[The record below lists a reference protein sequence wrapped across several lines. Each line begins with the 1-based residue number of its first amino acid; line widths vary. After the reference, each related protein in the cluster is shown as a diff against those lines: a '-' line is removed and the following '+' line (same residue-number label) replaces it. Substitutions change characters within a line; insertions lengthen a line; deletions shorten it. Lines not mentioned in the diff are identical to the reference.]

1 MSRIGIKP
9 ISVPAGVEVTVADGN
24 VVTVKGPKGSLTK
37 EFHKDMIIK
46 CADGVI
52 TVERPSEDKLH
63 KSLHG
68 LTRTLVHNMVE
79 GVTEGFAKKLEIVGV
94 GYRAQKQGKNLVM
107 NLGFSHQVI
116 VPETD
121 TIKIDV
127 PDANHIV
134 ISGCDKQEVGQFACE
149 IREKR
154 PPEPYKGKGI
164 RYEGEYVIRRKVRLV
179 RAARSNKR
187 RELLWLKSLT
197 RLRQEQKDIRESATR
212 STEQLI
218 VLASTYSA
226 PLSIFMHRLSTT

>member
-79 GVTEGFAKKLEIVGV
+79 GVTEGLAKKLEIVGV
-94 GYRAQKQGKNLVM
+94 GYRAQKQGKKLVLS
-107 NLGFSHQVI
+107 LGYSHPVEMEDPEGIETVLDGTNIII
-116 VPETD
+116 V
-121 TIKIDV
+121 KG
-127 PDANHIV
+127 
-134 ISGCDKQEVGQFACE
+134 ISKEAVGQYAAE
-149 IREKR
+149 IRAKR
-154 PPEPYKGKGI
+154 APEPYKGKGI
-164 RYEGEYVIRRKVRLV
+164 KL
-179 RAARSNKR
+179 
-187 RELLWLKSLT
+187 SL
-197 RLRQEQKDIRESATR
+197 IH
-212 STEQLI
+212 I
-218 VLASTYSA
+218 
-226 PLSIFMHRLSTT
+226 

>member
-79 GVTEGFAKKLEIVGV
+79 GV

-164 RYEGEYVIRRKVRLV
+164 RYEGEYVIRKEGK
-179 RAARSNKR
+179 AGKGSK
-187 RELLWLKSLT
+187 K
-197 RLRQEQKDIRESATR
+197 
-212 STEQLI
+212 
-218 VLASTYSA
+218 
-226 PLSIFMHRLSTT
+226 